1 MPYETEKWATGPYNE
16 MQRPCIKR
24 HSPYNVNMLFLD
36 WSVQS
41 KTIKQL
47 WRLKWHK
54 EWPADDP
61 LPLCPD
67 SMSDVPD
74 PG

>member
-1 MPYETEKWATGPYNE
+1 MK
-16 MQRPCIKR
+16 RPCIKR
-24 HSPYNVNMLFLD
+24 HSPYNINMLFLD

-61 LPLCPD
+61 LPIWPD
-67 SMSDVPD
+67 WMSDVPD